1 MLRGRGV
8 SIVNDAPLRLAEAA
22 AAVAATMNH
31 GQEGEQRFGAATMPS
46 MYDTVGSHMVDNS
59 LVFYNTVFFMRQ
71 QPMTPN
77 LLEGLSEL

>member
-22 AAVAATMNH
+22 AALCGGAAAATMNH

-59 LVFYNTVFFMRQ
+59 LVF
-71 QPMTPN
+71 
-77 LLEGLSEL
+77 